1 MEQKPMS
8 AKPRF
13 KSPEAEAS
21 FVKAYEASLAL
32 WPVAHE
38 TAKVST
44 SYGETHLNMAGS
56 LDLPALVLLH
66 GAQISSPVWYANIE
80 ALSRHFR
87 VYAPDVV
94 DQMGLSIPS
103 RKLQAPQDYSNWL
116 CEVMDVLGIEKASLL
131 GHSQGGWQAINMAI
145 QKPERVEKLVLLAPA
160 PAIAQM
166 RIQVILRMLPVF
178 VRPTRAT
185 FRKYLQWMTR
195 LELSE
200 SHPIVEQFFVGA
212 MAYTAGELSFGAT
225 TVFTDDELGKIKS
238 PSLLLVGE
246 HEVVYEPKKVLERAK
261 RLIPKLETEIIR
273 GGGHLFPVD
282 QAEVTNSRILEFL
295 RG

>member
-1 MEQKPMS
+1 MS

-21 FVKAYEASLAL
+21 FVKAYEAILAL
-32 WPVAHE
+32 WPVAYE

-44 SYGETHLNMAGS
+44 AYGETQLHMAGS
-56 LDLPALVLLH
+56 RELPPLVLLH

-103 RKLQAPQDYSNWL
+103 RKLQTPHDYSDWL
-116 CEVMDVLGIEKASLL
+116 CEVMDGLGLETAHLL

-166 RIQVILRMLPVF
+166 KMQVLLRMLPVF
-178 VRPTRAT
+178 VRPTRAS
-185 FRKYLQWMTR
+185 FRNYLQWMTS
-195 LELSE
+195 LELHE
-200 SHPIVEQFFVGA
+200 THPIVEQFFVGA
-212 MAYTAGELSFGAT
+212 QAFTAGELSFGAT
-225 TVFTDDELGKIKS
+225 SVFRDDALRQIKS
-238 PSLLLVGE
+238 STLLLVGE
-246 HEVVYEPKKVLERAK
+246 REVVYEPKKVLERAS
-261 RLIPKLETEIIR
+261 RLIPNIETGIIK
-273 GGGHLFPVD
+273 GGGHLFPID
-282 QAEVTNSRILEFL
+282 QAEATNKRILEFL
-295 RG
+295 KG